1 MHFQSSNPQSTLT
14 CISNVPMN
22 PWKNV
27 PLKCTAI
34 RHCLSTFSYSLGGA
48 PAKSATLISSHPGR
62 MTSFRRRSEMSRP
75 APSVWSLTE
84 IFTFLRNVL
93 LPEEEREERRADDAQ
108 AAYFMQAIW
117 ARKDWMAMAAWPP
130 AQHTS
135 RSNLFL

>member
-1 MHFQSSNPQSTLT
+1 MIDQGVTNSS
-14 CISNVPMN
+14 
-22 PWKNV
+22 
-27 PLKCTAI
+27 LKCTAI
-34 RHCLSTFSYSLGGA
+34 GQCRSTISYSLAA
-48 PAKSATLISSHPGR
+48 PAKSATLISSR
-62 MTSFRRRSEMSRP
+62 QNDFIS
-75 APSVWSLTE
+75 APLGNESTRLLSIHFPLLPLVWSLTE